1 MAISK
6 VILNGEV
13 LMDVTQKTVEA
24 DRMLYGTT
32 ALRNDG
38 TDVVGDIAEKT
49 GADLTASGATVT
61 VPAGFYS
68 AQASKSVGNGSVSV
82 PATTITAAPG
92 INVDST
98 TGEITAVVSG
108 SKNISPTVSA
118 GYVTTGTAGTVT
130 VEGSNTEQLSTQAGK
145 TVTPTETAQVAV
157 AAGKY
162 TLGAVNVGAISK
174 TYVGSN
180 IARRDSDDLTSSGAT
195 VNVPAGYYA
204 SAASVSVPEGSAA
217 TPATT
222 ITANPTIS
230 VSSTGL
236 ITATVSGSESVTPS
250 VDAGYVDS
258 GTAGTVSVTGT
269 KTQQLT
275 TKAAATYTPS
285 EETQTIAAGQYLTG
299 KQTISAIPSDYVG
312 SDITRRSSSSLT
324 VSGATVTVPAGY
336 YASQVT
342 KSVASGSATTPTTSI
357 TANPTVEIDPETGI
371 IMATTSASKSIT
383 PTVSAGYVSSGTAG
397 TVSVSGSKETQMET
411 QAGTTITPTESAQTA
426 VSAGKYTLGDVKVG
440 AVSST
445 YVGSEITRRSSTD
458 LTASGATVTVP
469 AGYYSSQASKA
480 IASGSMSVQDTI
492 SGTSATVT
500 TGTNTLTL
508 KKTISITPA
517 VTAGYISK
525 GTATNSEVSL
535 TASVATKSAAIITPG
550 TSNQTIAA
558 GTYLTGAQTISGD
571 ENLTAQN
578 IANGVQIFGITGSY
592 VGSYPFATGVRF

>member
-108 SKNISPTVSA
+108 SKSISPTVSA

-145 TVTPTETAQVAV
+145 TVTPTE
-157 AAGKY
+157 
-162 TLGAVNVGAISK
+162 I
-174 TYVGSN
+174 
-180 IARRDSDDLTSSGAT
+180 
-195 VNVPAGYYA
+195 
-204 SAASVSVPEGSAA
+204 
-217 TPATT
+217 
-222 ITANPTIS
+222 
-230 VSSTGL
+230 
-236 ITATVSGSESVTPS
+236 
-250 VDAGYVDS
+250 
-258 GTAGTVSVTGT
+258 
-269 KTQQLT
+269 
-275 TKAAATYTPS
+275 
-285 EETQTIAAGQYLTG
+285 
-299 KQTISAIPSDYVG
+299 
-312 SDITRRSSSSLT
+312 
-324 VSGATVTVPAGY
+324 
-336 YASQVT
+336 
-342 KSVASGSATTPTTSI
+342 
-357 TANPTVEIDPETGI
+357 
-371 IMATTSASKSIT
+371 
-383 PTVSAGYVSSGTAG
+383 
-397 TVSVSGSKETQMET
+397 
-411 QAGTTITPTESAQTA
+411 AQTA

-480 IASGSMSVQDTI
+480 IASGSVSVQDTI

-508 KKTISITPA
+508 KKTISITPT

-535 TASVATKSAAIITPG
+535 TVSVTTKAAATITPG
-550 TSNQTIAA
+550 TSN
-558 GTYLTGAQTISGD
+558 
-571 ENLTAQN
+571 
-578 IANGVQIFGITGSY
+578 
-592 VGSYPFATGVRF
+592 